1 MGVTIDIKGSHS
13 IEIKC
18 WTPAFEASLHNIY
31 ITARGHPVIH
41 RHINNPP
48 PAHMTQRILIKRG
61 RNGSNPSI
69 EGDHLT
75 IPFHALLFNQPGE
88 GEGDFVFTAEM
99 LLHDLAERVWDAIDD
114 VETIKTKKRENHH
127 TE

>member
-1 MGVTIDIKGSHS
+1 
-13 IEIKC
+13 
-18 WTPAFEASLHNIY
+18 
-31 ITARGHPVIH
+31 
-41 RHINNPP
+41 
-48 PAHMTQRILIKRG
+48 MTQRILIKKG

-69 EGDHLT
+69 EGGPLT
-75 IPFHALLFNQPGE
+75 IPFHALLLNQLGE